1 MYGAPYPFTV
11 RANAVLLD
19 DEVVGIIGVAKH
31 PEWGIFFTDYR
42 EDLQPHLSSVT
53 IWRCI
58 KDAMKIVEGYA
69 GPLLSQASNVEGCIN
84 LNRLGFF
91 HLHGAWYGWPKQSHS

>member
-1 MYGAPYPFTV
+1 M
-11 RANAVLLD
+11 RANTALLD
-19 DEVVGIIGVAKH
+19 GEVAGMIGVAKH
-31 PEWGIFFTDYR
+31 PEWGLFFAYNT

-58 KDAMKIVEGYA
+58 KDVMKIVDQYS
-69 GPLLSQASNVEGCIN
+69 GPVISQASCVEGCIN

-91 HLHGAWYGWPKQSHS
+91 HLHGPWYGWPRSP